1 MAITSSKVLNTGK
14 ANIAGLLVDSGSPY
28 SYTGIG
34 VGNDTNAAAEGNTG
48 LGGDELNFKDG
59 NISTYTSGN
68 NSYISQWNS
77 SWTYSDLTSHIFREV
92 VVSQNAS
99 NNSGNCLLRGV
110 YDSVTLGADDSISLT
125 IMVSIDEES

>member
-14 ANIAGLLVDSGSPY
+14 VNIAGLLVDSDSPY

-48 LGGDELNFKDG
+48 LRGDELNFKDG

-77 SWTYSDLTSHIFREV
+77 SFVYSDLTSHIFREV

-110 YDSVTLGADDSISLT
+110 YDDVTLGADDSISLT
-125 IMVSIDEES
+125 IMVSIDEGS

>member
-1 MAITSSKVLNTGK
+1 MAILSSKILNTAK
-14 ANIAGLLVDSGSPY
+14 TNIAGLLVDSGSPY
-28 SYTGIG
+28 SYLGIG

-48 LGGDELNFKDG
+48 LAGDELSFKDG

-68 NSYISQWNS
+68 SSYISSWNS

-110 YDSVTLGADDSISLT
+110 YDQTTLGASDSIAIT
-125 IMVSIDEES
+125 VQVSVDEGS